1 MSAAGKSHRL
11 WSDLESSTST
21 TVSLTSIDHVAAWA
35 PIELSHDGAGQDV
48 TQRGDRIGHV
58 TLSALG
64 YRAECNGGVAK
75 PFLIERSFF

>member
-1 MSAAGKSHRL
+1 MLQKLLQLGVFQQPA
-11 WSDLESSTST
+11 ST
-21 TVSLTSIDHVAAWA
+21 TVSLTSIDHIAAWA

-58 TLSALG
+58 TLSALD
-64 YRAECNGGVAK
+64 YRAECNRGVAK